1 MAGNSH
7 TNLETKFTRSA
18 WLTLSFSL
26 MILLYGVA
34 VLAYRF
40 SLPTDGWKVNEA
52 EGVTYFKNLM
62 GTPSGLQPGDQVIA
76 VEGYAVDWRTRSPV
90 LKSAWH
96 VGAIID
102 YTVIRDGQAIQ
113 IPVPLVR
120 WQFGKWLRA
129 MLHDPGSLAY
139 ILTWFLL
146 LFIAAFAFLKRP
158 GNPAAGAFLFLN
170 AVIVSNDLISSTLP
184 LGWPEWIDPIANAV
198 SVMAGFV
205 FLMILMPF
213 ALIRFAL
220 VFPRP
225 KPLLLRFPWLAGTPL
240 VIGLVLFVFTL
251 GNPIGWFWFLLAMLL
266 TVVIILHNAFT
277 MRDAVSRAQLL
288 WGLGGLIFGFGLL
301 TLMLLVSTFM
311 WIQFNE
317 DIFNLV
323 SVIATVGMGISLSVA
338 ITRYRLFDIDIII
351 RRTLVYGL
359 LSLLLGVVYLG
370 GVTVLQNLFTS
381 ASGQSSTLSIVLSTL
396 AIAALFIPLRRR
408 IQDFIDRRFYRRKYD
423 AEQALAAFA
432 SAARSETDLEQLS
445 ARLTRTVQETLQ
457 PEMMSL
463 WLKK

>member
-146 LFIAAFAFLKRP
+146 LFIAAFAFLMRP
-158 GNPAAGAFLFLN
+158 GNSAAGAFLFLN

-198 SVMAGFV
+198 SVMVGFV

-351 RRTLVYGL
+351 RRTLVYGAL
-359 LSLLLGVVYLG
+359 TASLALFYFGLVV
-370 GVTVLQNLFTS
+370 VLEETLRS
-381 ASGQSSTLSIVLSTL
+381 LVGSSGQVATVISTLV
-396 AIAALFIPLRRR
+396 IAALFSPLRRR
-408 IQDFIDRRFYRRKYD
+408 IQDFVDRRFYRRKYD

>member
-1 MAGNSH
+1 MAENSH
-7 TNLETKFTRSA
+7 TDPDTKFNRSA
-18 WLTLSFSL
+18 WLTLSFSV

-52 EGVTYFKNLM
+52 EGVTYTNNLM
-62 GTPSGLQPGDQVIA
+62 GVPSGLQPGDQVIA

-90 LKSAWH
+90 LKSAWQ
-96 VGAIID
+96 VGAVID

-129 MLHDPGSLAY
+129 MLHDPGALAY

-146 LFIAAFAFLKRP
+146 LFIAAFAFLMRP
-158 GNPAAGAFLFLN
+158 GNSAAGAFLFLN
-170 AVIVSNDLISSTLP
+170 AVFVSNDLISSTLP

-198 SVMAGFV
+198 SVMVGFV

-266 TVVIILHNAFT
+266 TVLIILHNAFT

-301 TLMLLVSTFM
+301 TLILLANTFL
-311 WIQFNE
+311 WIPFNE
-317 DIFNLV
+317 DILNLV
-323 SVIATVGMGISLSVA
+323 YVIATIGMGLSLSVA

-408 IQDFIDRRFYRRKYD
+408 IQEIIDRRFYRRKYD